1 MEQGGALP
9 LEIENN
15 DLWWYGPSWLQ
26 KSKDCWPTKLSSV
39 VETTEEGELKLKK
52 KHQTLGEQ
60 LALLITVKR
69 EQPVVQLQNVIN
81 CEEFNNYQKLLRVTA
96 YVLRFCKNIRS
107 KKLQVKV
114 ESSDNFLVGELSVK
128 EISEAELLWVISVQS
143 VMKGDSKYEH
153 LVHQLGLFTD
163 ERGIIHSRGRLQN
176 SMLPYETKSPML
188 LPRNNQFTKLV
199 IEDCHSRV
207 LHCGVKDTLVGLR
220 TRFWVPRGR
229 QYVKLV
235 IHHCLVCK
243 KMTGASYDKPPPGDL
258 PSFRLCEVLA
268 FTNVG
273 VDMAGPLFIKVPGS
287 NQESSTQKVWICLF
301 TCGSSRA
308 VHQEIVP
315 TMNTDAF
322 IRCLSRF
329 CSRRGTPSMIISDNA
344 KTFKVASKLLL
355 KLFQSPE
362 VQTFLTK
369 KRIVWKF
376 ILEKSPWIRGLL

>member
-1 MEQGGALP
+1 
-9 LEIENN
+9 
-15 DLWWYGPSWLQ
+15 
-26 KSKDCWPTKLSSV
+26 
-39 VETTEEGELKLKK
+39 
-52 KHQTLGEQ
+52 
-60 LALLITVKR
+60 
-69 EQPVVQLQNVIN
+69 
-81 CEEFNNYQKLLRVTA
+81 
-96 YVLRFCKNIRS
+96 
-107 KKLQVKV
+107 
-114 ESSDNFLVGELSVK
+114 
-128 EISEAELLWVISVQS
+128 
-143 VMKGDSKYEH
+143 MKGDSKYEH
-153 LVHQLGLFTD
+153 LVHQLGLFID

-188 LPRNNQFTKLV
+188 LPRNNHFTKLV

-207 LHCGVKDTLVGLR
+207 LHCGVKDTLVELR

-229 QYVKLV
+229 QYVKFV

-308 VHQEIVP
+308 VHLEIVP

-362 VQTFLTK
+362 VQAFLTK

-376 ILEKSPWIRGLL
+376 ILEKSPWIGGFYERMVGLLKRILRKILANARLDYEELLTVVTEVESTLISRPISYVYAEETEEPICPSHLVTGKRLTSLPEYQETDLLPDNESLVTLTQRYQYVCTLLKHFWKRFSREYLVDLRE